1 MRSRALAVAVVL
13 LMAIGALPSAS
24 AQSNT
29 FTIDCSRGQKI
40 GAALQLG
47 DWRRLLVL
55 NVRGTCR
62 EFVNITRADVTLRG
76 DPSAEIVAPSQ
87 DRDLLTVSGDR
98 VTLENLTLTGGAGG
112 LAIDHSPT
120 FVARSV
126 IVQDAANVGV
136 RVRVGDARLTSCTVQ
151 RSGGVGISVVRGGS
165 VVLSGGSLVIDSANG
180 GITATRGALVQ
191 LNGSTVA
198 RSGTEGIL
206 LAEGSQGTI
215 SGSTITANGAVGL
228 HVGKN
233 SSANVFRTTISGN
246 GTGSGAQG
254 DGVMLY
260 GGAQAVIEGESVVS
274 DNRDDG
280 IDVAGAASL
289 YSYDSRI
296 SGNGDNGILGYMGA
310 NLVLGGLVVEG
321 NAAAGVL
328 CSADCSAQM
337 ANMSIHGNGS
347 HGVDLVHDSTL
358 MLVEAPIDVLNNGG
372 WGLYCRDAESSV
384 NYTGAVIGTI
394 SGCTG
399 FE

>member
-1 MRSRALAVAVVL
+1 MRRTTVTA
-13 LMAIGALPSAS
+13 AIGLVAIFAVPAAS

-29 FTIDCSRGQKI
+29 FTVDCGLGQKI
-40 GAALQLG
+40 ATALKLG
-47 DWRRLLVL
+47 DWRVPLVI

-87 DRDLLTVSGDR
+87 DRDLVTLSGDR
-98 VTLENLTLTGGAGG
+98 VTLENLTLTGGATG
-112 LAIDHSPT
+112 LAHEHAPN
-120 FVARSV
+120 FLARSV
-126 IVQDAANVGV
+126 TVQDSANIGV
-136 RVRVGDARLTSCTVQ
+136 RVRVGDARLAACTVT

-165 VVLSGGSLVIDSANG
+165 VTLSGSNVIDSARE
-180 GITATRGALVQ
+180 GINATRNSLVS
-191 LNGSTVA
+191 LTGSTVM
-198 RSGTEGIL
+198 RSGTEGIVL
-206 LAEGSQGTI
+206 GDGAQGS
-215 SGSTITANGAVGL
+215 ITRSSITLNGAVGI

-233 SSANVFRTTISGN
+233 AAVNIFKSTISGN
-246 GTGSGAQG
+246 GTGSGPQG

-260 GGAQAVIEGESVVS
+260 AGGQGVIEGESVVS

-296 SGNGDNGILGYMGA
+296 AGNGDHGILGYMGA
-310 NLVLGGLVVEG
+310 NLVLGGLVVDN
-321 NAAAGVL
+321 NAREGVL
-328 CSADCSAQM
+328 CAADCSAQM
-337 ANMSIHGNGS
+337 ANMEIHGNGS
-347 HGVDLVHDSTL
+347 HGIDLAFDSML
-358 MLVEAPIDVLNNGG
+358 MLVEAPIDVEGNGG

-384 NYTGAVIGTI
+384 NDTGAVIGTV